1 MLKVDGI
8 EAENAK
14 KQQAKSGKIFNSKDQ
29 QPTSSKKSHLQ
40 VVPGSND
47 VPSKIPVALKKKE
60 EPNVEPLIIEEV
72 MKIIE
77 PTKDF
82 DNNFQDTLDKVQD
95 NLFIDVDSE
104 VLSKTKKK
112 VSFQNNELDH
122 IQMLKEESD
131 WNISSFED
139 D

>member
-14 KQQAKSGKIFNSKDQ
+14 KQQTKSGKILNFKDQ
-29 QPTSSKKSHLQ
+29 QPASSKKSHLQ
-40 VVPGSND
+40 VVTGSND

-60 EPNVEPLIIEEV
+60 ESNVEPLKVEEV

-82 DNNFQDTLDKVQD
+82 DTNFQDNLDKVQD
-95 NLFIDVDSE
+95 NLFLDVDSE
-104 VLSKTKKK
+104 ILSKTKKK

-122 IQMLKEESD
+122 IQKLKEESD